1 MMILTSIYGVIDGY
15 FISNFVGKTQFAA
28 INFIYPFIMILGGTG
43 FMIGTG
49 GTALVAKTLGEGDD
63 KRANELFTIII
74 RFCILLG
81 IILTVSGI
89 LLIRPICKLLKA
101 TEEMTDY
108 CVIYGSIVISF
119 TTFFM
124 LQSNFHSF
132 FLRLKNNAWGLS
144 SR

>member
-1 MMILTSIYGVIDGY
+1 MI
-15 FISNFVGKTQFAA
+15 K
-28 INFIYPFIMILGGTG
+28 
-43 FMIGTG
+43 
-49 GTALVAKTLGEGDD
+49 
-63 KRANELFTIII
+63 
-74 RFCILLG
+74 FCILLG

-89 LLIRPICKLLKA
+89 LLIRPICILLKA

-132 FLRLKNNAWGLS
+132 FPRRKNSAWGLP
-144 SR
+144 